1 MANENLQKKK
11 EIEKILTEFTTKFS
25 ILEKKRDDIIIN
37 FLKVLK
43 EKKIDELRK
52 SLLNQL

>member
-1 MANENLQKKK
+1 MVTKNLQKKK
-11 EIEKILTEFTTKFS
+11 EIEKIVTEFATKFS
-25 ILEKKRDDIIIN
+25 VLEKKRDDITIN

-43 EKKIDELRK
+43 EKKMDELRK